1 VPELPEVEY
10 TRRQLSRAMR
20 GRRVDRVLAR
30 RPDLRYPLGSDF
42 VARLEG
48 QTVRE
53 VRRRAK
59 YLLVDLSSGDTL
71 VIHLGMSGSFRTT
84 RRPGPPEGGGHERH
98 DHVVFEMSSGVAVV
112 FNDPRRFGFMRL
124 VAAGAVDSD
133 RSVGTLGPE
142 PLARAFTSDVLAAA
156 LRRRKTSLKAA
167 LSDQRLV
174 AGLGNI
180 YIVEALH
187 RARLSPKRRAST
199 LVTTSGVPRPQVGAL
214 VDAIKDVLRD
224 AIANAHRPY
233 GEDRFRVYDKEGRPC
248 PRRGCR
254 GVIRRIVQ
262 SGRSTFFCPVCQR

>member
-1 VPELPEVEY
+1 
-10 TRRQLSRAMR
+10 MR
-20 GRRVDRVLAR
+20 GRRITRVLAR

-48 QTVRE
+48 RTVRE

-71 VIHLGMSGSFRTT
+71 VIHLGMSGSFRTV
-84 RRPGPPEGGGHERH
+84 RGSGPPEGDHHERH
-98 DHVVFEMSSGVAVV
+98 DHVVFELSSGVAVV

-124 VAAGAVDSD
+124 VAPGGVDSD

-142 PLARAFTSDVLAAA
+142 PLGRAFTADVLAAA
-156 LRRRKTSLKAA
+156 LRRRKTSLKAV

-187 RARLSPKRRAST
+187 RARLSPRRRAST
-199 LVTTSGVPRPQVGAL
+199 LVTGSGAPRPAL
-214 VDAIKDVLRD
+214 HELVNAIRGVLKE
-224 AIANAHRPY
+224 AIRRQSRPGDGNPFRIY
-233 GEDRFRVYDKEGRPC
+233 DREGKPC

-254 GVIRRIVQ
+254 GTIRRITQ
-262 SGRSTFFCPVCQR
+262 GGRSTYYCPVCQR